1 VADSQDNDLLAIVV
15 IESDVGS
22 LTKIDNPLTELGK
35 HLFDRSADLWMFS
48 E

>member
-1 VADSQDNDLLAIVV
+1 VADSQDDDLLAIVV
-15 IESDVGS
+15 IESDIGS

-35 HLFDRSADLWMFS
+35 HFFDRPTDLWMFF